1 MRNRTT
7 RTAAS
12 LNIVPAFWLAVIL
25 LGSCWLPSSVLA
37 AAKPMTDFKGYQ
49 DPTLFTRL
57 PNYHLPAVTSLK
69 ESPFDGYDFTVS
81 QNGKS
86 AKQRVEGHLVK
97 YEYSFDAT
105 AGAPPSPLQ
114 IIRNYQNAGIQ
125 VGMETLFEAAGP
137 GGGYKWITLRL
148 VKDGRETWTEV
159 KAANGATYYLTIVER
174 EAMKQD
180 VVASAEALRRGLQE
194 NGHVAV
200 PGIFFDFN
208 KADIKSESG
217 PALREIAGLLT
228 AEPGVKVWVVGHTD
242 YIGSAETNASLSSA
256 RAAAVVQALIKGHG
270 LDAKRLSSHGAG
282 PYAPVATNAT
292 EEGRAKNRRVEL
304 VARP

>member
-1 MRNRTT
+1 MRSGTNRIPASPGFMKILCSTAILLLACCLP
-7 RTAAS
+7 TAA
-12 LNIVPAFWLAVIL
+12 
-25 LGSCWLPSSVLA
+25 LA
-37 AAKPMTDFKGYQ
+37 ATKPMSDFKGHQ

-57 PNYHLPAVTSLK
+57 PNYHLPTATSFK
-69 ESPFDGYDFTVS
+69 ESPFDGHDFSVS
-81 QNGKS
+81 QNGKPS
-86 AKQRVEGHLVK
+86 RQRVEGHVVK

-114 IIRNYQNAGIQ
+114 IIRNYQNAGAK
-125 VGMETLFEAAGP
+125 VGMETLFEATGP
-137 GGGYKWITLRL
+137 GGGYKWVTLRL

-180 VVASAEALRRGLQE
+180 VVASAEALRRGLLE
-194 NGHVAV
+194 YGHVEV

-208 KADIKSESG
+208 KADIKPESG
-217 PALREIAGLLT
+217 PALQEIAKLLK
-228 AEPGVKVWVVGHTD
+228 AEAGVKVWVVGHTD
-242 YIGSAETNASLSSA
+242 YIGSAETNAALSSA
-256 RAAAVVQALIKGHG
+256 RAAAVVQTLITDHG
-270 LDAKRLSSHGAG
+270 LDAKRLVPYGAG

>member
-1 MRNRTT
+1 MQNRTG
-7 RTAAS
+7 
-12 LNIVPAFWLAVIL
+12 VAFSGENPMRFVWLAAFL

-57 PNYHLPAVTSLK
+57 PHYHLPAANSFV
-69 ESPFDGYDFTVS
+69 ESPFDGFDFSVL
-81 QNGKS
+81 QNGKP
-86 AKQRVEGHLVK
+86 AKQRIEGHWVK
-97 YEYSFDAT
+97 YTYSFDAL

-114 IIRNYQNAGIQ
+114 IIRNYQNAGAQ
-125 VGMETLFEAAGP
+125 VGMETLFEATGP
-137 GGGYKWITLRL
+137 GGGYKWVTLRL

-159 KAANGATYYLTIVER
+159 KAANGMTYYLTIVER

-180 VVASAEALRRGLQE
+180 VVASAEALRRGLRE

-208 KADIKSESG
+208 KADLKPESG
-217 PALREIAGLLT
+217 PALREIAGLLK
-228 AEPGVKVWVVGHTD
+228 AEAGVKVWVVGHTD
-242 YIGSAETNASLSSA
+242 YIGSAETNAALSSA